1 MLPLLPLRM
10 MQFTRLYK
18 KILEEYDVILS
29 PALGHEPPEIGYLGP
44 ELPFELAVER
54 LEKFVSFTPP
64 QNVTGTPAI
73 SLPSGHQTLNGLPVA
88 IQFAAALGQD
98 KTLLEL
104 AFEMEETRPW
114 PLIG

>member
-1 MLPLLPLRM
+1 

-18 KILEEYDVILS
+18 KILEEYDVLLS
-29 PALGHEPPEIGYLGP
+29 PALGHEPLEIGYMGP
-44 ELPFELAVER
+44 DVPFETALER
-54 LEKFVSFTPP
+54 LEKFVPFTPP

-73 SLPSGHQTLNGLPVA
+73 SLPSGHQTSNGLPVA
-88 IQFAAALGQD
+88 IQFAAGLGRD

-104 AFEMEETRPW
+104 AFEIEEARPW